1 MRRLHSS
8 SVHVPGWPRVVA
20 QCIRKLIVAA
30 FVDSIVAHPFA
41 FEAVLFAASLVAGL
55 VGAVLGI
62 GGAMLIIPLLTLVF
76 DVPLRHAVGVSIV
89 SIIATSS
96 GAAAAFVRDRLT
108 NVRVAVVLEVA
119 TASGAV
125 LGALIAGYFPERWL
139 YALFAVLVVWSA
151 LAMLRHRND
160 EPIDPAASDRWAKVL
175 ALPGRY
181 PDAVLGREVAY
192 GVTGVPGA
200 LVLMTIAGL
209 AAGLLG
215 IGSGAL
221 KVPAMDR
228 WMRLPIKVSS
238 ATSNFMIGVTAS
250 AAAGVYFLRGDVVPL
265 LAAPVALG
273 VLVGS
278 WLGSRLLVRTSSR
291 ALRVAFVVFLLFV
304 AVQLVTKAV
313 RGAS

>member
-1 MRRLHSS
+1 
-8 SVHVPGWPRVVA
+8 VPDGSRERWPP
-20 QCIRKLIVAA
+20 VAA
-30 FVDSIVAHPFA
+30 RCIEKIVVTAFVESLVSHPLA
-41 FEAVLFAASLVAGL
+41 FETALFATSVLAGT

-76 DVPLRHAVGVSIV
+76 DVPLRNAVGVSIV

-96 GAAAAFVRDRLT
+96 GAAAAFLRDRLT
-108 NVRVAVVLEVA
+108 NVRVAVLLEVA

-125 LGALIAGYFPERWL
+125 LGALLAGLLPERAL
-139 YALFAVLVVWSA
+139 FVLFAVLVLWSA
-151 LAMLRHRND
+151 AAMYRHRED
-160 EPIDPAASDRWAKVL
+160 QPIAPEASDRWAKALGL
-175 ALPGRY
+175 ASRY
-181 PDAVLGREVAY
+181 PDAVLKKEVPY
-192 GVTGVPGA
+192 GVTGVPVAFA
-200 LVLMTIAGL
+200 LMGVAGL

-228 WMRLPIKVSS
+228 CMRLPIKVSS

-273 VLVGS
+273 VLLGS

-291 ALRVAFVVFLLFV
+291 AVRLAFVTFLLFV
-304 AVQLVTKAV
+304 AVQLVAKAV
-313 RGAS
+313 KGAP